1 MSLAGVRRMKPL
13 RRQGEPAELPANVV
27 LQDKFDH
34 LPWSPM
40 PPSLSR
46 FHDRVIDPGK
56 PAGQQSAH

>member
-1 MSLAGVRRMKPL
+1 MKPL

-27 LQDKFDH
+27 LQYKFDH